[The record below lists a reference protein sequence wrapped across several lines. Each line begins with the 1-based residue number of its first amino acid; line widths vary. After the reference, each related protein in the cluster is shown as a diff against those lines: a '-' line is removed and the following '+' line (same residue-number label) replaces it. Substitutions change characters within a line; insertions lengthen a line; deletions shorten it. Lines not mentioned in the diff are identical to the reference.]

1 MKAQKEHMS
10 DKEVKKLLSDLK
22 KNHAKG
28 EKLFKSRYNKKKYKK
43 FKKVVKKK
51 DYVEY
56 RYALLPY
63 YFTHNTSFYYNLDSG
78 LAKLLYDL
86 IFNYYLIASQ
96 VVDMSENNLGENIKY
111 ILTQLK
117 KYPNMRDTIEF
128 KDVNEYKKYYD
139 KEYKKLRKAFKLLG
153 KIFNSLWY

>member
-63 YFTHNTSFYYNLDSG
+63 YFTHNTSFYYNLDRG

-117 KYPNMRDTIEF
+117 KYPNMRDAIEF